1 MPFNIGPGEFIA
13 LAVLALILFGP
24 KKLPQFGKTI
34 GESIGAFKKAMNG
47 EPDKTE
53 PEPSSATP
61 AQMQP
66 ATPAQTQPAAAQSSP
81 ATVAAQDQENGPQA

>member
-24 KKLPQFGKTI
+24 KKLPQLGKTI

-47 EPDKTE
+47 EPEQTN

-61 AQMQP
+61 AQ
-66 ATPAQTQPAAAQSSP
+66 TPPAAAPSSP
-81 ATVAAQDQENGPQA
+81 AVAAQEQENGPQA

>member
-13 LAVLALILFGP
+13 LAILALVLFGP

-47 EPDKTE
+47 ESDKTE

-61 AQMQP
+61 AQPQP
-66 ATPAQTQPAAAQSSP
+66 AAPAQTQPAAQSSP
-81 ATVAAQDQENGPQA
+81 AAVAAQGQENGPQA